1 MSRQSK
7 QRKKAV
13 QSKSLKGHNA
23 GNHFAENARPSKVP
37 GDQPKPIW
45 VRPTG
50 AKGWWNNAKPKEA
63 AGSNSKPKWVPK
75 PGQISH
81 F

>member
-13 QSKSLKGHNA
+13 QSKSMKGHNA
-23 GNHFAENARPSKVP
+23 GNHFAEGTKVIKFP
-37 GDQPKPIW
+37 GSQPKPVW

-50 AKGWWNNAKPKEA
+50 AKGWWNAPKAKESKEAAKPKWT
-63 AGSNSKPKWVPK
+63 PKK
-75 PGQISH
+75 GQLAH